1 MITLTSIGWVDEAT
15 DYPLHYAFLHK
26 LTAADILSPLGGVP
40 CEIASLTTMLPT
52 GIANENFS
60 VIFIGRVLDALGAHN
75 EAVNTVKAELRQEA
89 INHTYLHEV
98 LHSHLEEAKELKRP
112 EEAFRKIN
120 IIAKVLNI
128 VNCTLVS
135 NSVCANLTRAPCLKT
150 PQTCGRCL
158 HNSTGIVGDSNT
170 PCYNNSDMIR
180 GLGEHCTFDSHCLY
194 GYCNGTMCD
203 QPKLRCPTNEP
214 GLVCSGHGHCNHFDN
229 MGVRLFREC
238 KLFDTHCT
246 AHCSCTEGHGGI
258 DCSLDWEKRRIVDKV
273 RGMMCQNI
281 HHQLDYIDHS
291 PELLDVIIPTL
302 HNTFRPHEIMSGK

>member
-15 DYPLHYAFLHK
+15 DYPLHYAFLYK

-40 CEIASLTTMLPT
+40 CEIASLTTMIPT

-128 VNCTLVS
+128 VNCTL
-135 NSVCANLTRAPCLKT
+135 
-150 PQTCGRCL
+150 
-158 HNSTGIVGDSNT
+158 
-170 PCYNNSDMIR
+170 
-180 GLGEHCTFDSHCLY
+180 
-194 GYCNGTMCD
+194 
-203 QPKLRCPTNEP
+203 
-214 GLVCSGHGHCNHFDN
+214 
-229 MGVRLFREC
+229 
-238 KLFDTHCT
+238 
-246 AHCSCTEGHGGI
+246 
-258 DCSLDWEKRRIVDKV
+258 
-273 RGMMCQNI
+273 
-281 HHQLDYIDHS
+281 
-291 PELLDVIIPTL
+291 
-302 HNTFRPHEIMSGK
+302 